1 MTKSALFFSGVFG
14 LISFVSSG
22 VIQAAELPTPSEQS
36 AAFRSH
42 EGCGPCGC
50 LQVTYESHPEI
61 QSTYGTGYDPRNF
74 DTTQPYFY
82 VSRPR
87 PFPRYSVDGV
97 PIGASCQ

>member
-1 MTKSALFFSGVFG
+1 MLRLTLVFAMTLGVVSVALAG
-14 LISFVSSG
+14 LT
-22 VIQAAELPTPSEQS
+22 QAAELPTPREQS
-36 AAFRSH
+36 AALRSP

-74 DTTQPYFY
+74 DTTEPYFY
-82 VSRPR
+82 VSKPR

-97 PIGASCQ
+97 PVGASCQ